1 MNYPRK
7 EGVAVRTEVLGVGFD
22 SVTMD
27 EAVARAMEL
36 MASPEPSYIVTPNPE
51 IVWLCRKDAALAAA
65 VEGASLVLPDGIGVV
80 YGAKILRRPLKEKV
94 SGADFAENLLAR
106 MASEGKKAFLLG
118 AKPGVAEAAAAHL
131 TAKYPGLAVC
141 GTADGYFRED
151 GPVIEKINAAAPDF
165 LLVCLGAPKQELW
178 MSRCAPRLR
187 VPLMAGLGGTL
198 DVFAGTVKRAPEAW
212 IRLDLEWL
220 YRLIKQP
227 SRFGRMLKL
236 PAFLL
241 AVIGQRIRGK

>member
-1 MNYPRK
+1 
-7 EGVAVRTEVLGVGFD
+7 
-22 SVTMD
+22 
-27 EAVARAMEL
+27 
-36 MASPEPSYIVTPNPE
+36 
-51 IVWLCRKDAALAAA
+51 
-65 VEGASLVLPDGIGVV
+65 
-80 YGAKILRRPLKEKV
+80 
-94 SGADFAENLLAR
+94 
-106 MASEGKKAFLLG
+106 
-118 AKPGVAEAAAAHL
+118 
-131 TAKYPGLAVC
+131 
-141 GTADGYFRED
+141 
-151 GPVIEKINAAAPDF
+151 
-165 LLVCLGAPKQELW
+165 